1 MQRERVTAKPVDGAR
16 GSKQLL
22 GGPNG
27 NHFHD
32 KHNQGWLQV
41 GVSEPLRVKTPAG
54 AKAD

>member
-1 MQRERVTAKPVDGAR
+1 MAKPVDGAR

-32 KHNQGWLQV
+32 KHNQGWLQL
-41 GVSEPLRVKTPAG
+41 GMSELLRVKTPAG
-54 AKAD
+54 AKAGKY